1 MGAQISAKRMS
12 AAAVTDGA
20 GTKGCRESEVFASTQ
35 TADGYQNMSEGT
47 GYNWLAGRKE
57 D

>member
-47 GYNWLAGRKE
+47 G
-57 D
+57 